1 MGEEIAGLV
10 VTFACLI
17 LSAVFVALQQYFASI
32 DDSPMVTLMCG
43 MVMLC
48 GGTTAGWWLFG
59 KRKGGE

>member
-1 MGEEIAGLV
+1 MSKEIADFV
-10 VTFACLI
+10 VTVAGCL

-32 DDSPMVTLMCG
+32 DDLPMMTLMCG

-48 GGTTAGWWLFG
+48 GGVVAGWWLFG